1 MLGQLAEMGAH
12 IGFAQGLLIC
22 AKHGIAPSKDTA
34 SEAVDRLQRVYSF
47 LLEQNRPAPEPPAP

>member
-1 MLGQLAEMGAH
+1 MGAH